1 MFRVLLYSQRLQIA
15 QLEVPIPLLS
25 PVVDWSLAR
34 TEFTDIIAEYLEG
47 DDVPEDF
54 PRDVD
59 FDAILV
65 GESDSSKELLG
76 KAQKYAKRLSAD
88 LASAPQGHVFLN
100 GKHFNLDDVCFYVRD
115 VYIWEAYY
123 SPC

>member
-1 MFRVLLYSQRLQIA
+1 M
-15 QLEVPIPLLS
+15 LS

-65 GESDSSKELLG
+65 GESDSSKELH
-76 KAQKYAKRLSAD
+76 QKRVS
-88 LASAPQGHVFLN
+88 
-100 GKHFNLDDVCFYVRD
+100 
-115 VYIWEAYY
+115 
-123 SPC
+123 